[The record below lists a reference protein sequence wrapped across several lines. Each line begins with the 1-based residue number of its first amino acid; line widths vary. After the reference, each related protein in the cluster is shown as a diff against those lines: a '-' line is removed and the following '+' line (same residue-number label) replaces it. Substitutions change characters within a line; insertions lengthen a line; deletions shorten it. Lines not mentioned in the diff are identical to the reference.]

1 MISKALEKL
10 AQKYGLSFRE
20 VMTREYIIYF
30 SDTSIFGVLVR
41 YDSDNERLSYS
52 DDSYTMIDYALSF
65 HENKAIRDCL
75 KIIESFKQ
83 IEKTIKANIKIA
95 KEYKVRYKIH
105 QIEKD
110 FKLTLHL
117 TKML

>member
-1 MISKALEKL
+1 
-10 AQKYGLSFRE
+10 
-20 VMTREYIIYF
+20 
-30 SDTSIFGVLVR
+30 
-41 YDSDNERLSYS
+41 
-52 DDSYTMIDYALSF
+52 MIDYALSF

-110 FKLTLHL
+110 FK
-117 TKML
+117 

>member
-20 VMTREYIIYF
+20 EMSRSGVFVIYF
-30 SDTSIFGVLVR
+30 PDSSIFGVLVR
-41 YDSDNERLSYS
+41 YDRDNERLSYS
-52 DDSYTMIDYALSF
+52 DDSYTMLDYALSF

-75 KIIESFKQ
+75 KIVESFKTV
-83 IEKTIKANIKIA
+83 EKTIKSNIKIA
-95 KEYKVRYKIH
+95 KEFKIKYKIH

-110 FKLTLHL
+110 FK
-117 TKML
+117 

>member
-1 MISKALEKL
+1 M

-52 DDSYTMIDYALSF
+52 DDSYTMLDYALSF

-75 KIIESFKQ
+75 KIVESFKKV
-83 IEKTIKANIKIA
+83 EKTIKANIKIA
-95 KEYKVRYKIH
+95 KEYKVRNKIH

-110 FKLTLHL
+110 FK
-117 TKML
+117 

>member
-30 SDTSIFGVLVR
+30 TDSSIFGVLVR

-52 DDSYTMIDYALSF
+52 DDSYTMLDYALSF
-65 HENKAIRDCL
+65 HENKYIRDCL
-75 KIIESFKQ
+75 KIVESFKMV
-83 IEKTIKANIKIA
+83 EKTIKANIKIA
-95 KEYKVRYKIH
+95 KEYKVRNKIH

-110 FKLTLHL
+110 FK
-117 TKML
+117 

>member
-20 VMTREYIIYF
+20 EMSMSGVFVIYF
-30 SDTSIFGVLVR
+30 PDSSIFGVIVR
-41 YDSDNERLSYS
+41 YDRDNERLSYS
-52 DDSYTMIDYALSF
+52 DDSYTMLDYALSF

-75 KIIESFKQ
+75 TILESFKMV
-83 IEKTIKANIKIA
+83 EKTIKANIKIA
-95 KEYKVRYKIH
+95 KEYKVRNKIH

-110 FKLTLHL
+110 FK
-117 TKML
+117 

>member
-30 SDTSIFGVLVR
+30 TDSSIFGVLVR
-41 YDSDNERLSYS
+41 YDRDNERLSYS
-52 DDSYTMIDYALSF
+52 DDSYTMLDYALSF
-65 HENKAIRDCL
+65 HENKYIRDCL
-75 KIIESFKQ
+75 KIVESFKMV
-83 IEKTIKANIKIA
+83 EKTIKANIKIA
-95 KEYKVRYKIH
+95 KEYKVRNKIH

-110 FKLTLHL
+110 FK
-117 TKML
+117 

>member
-30 SDTSIFGVLVR
+30 TDTSIFGVLVR

-52 DDSYTMIDYALSF
+52 DDSYTMLDYALSF
-65 HENKAIRDCL
+65 HENKDIRDCL

-83 IEKTIKANIKIA
+83 VEKTIKANIKIA
-95 KEYKVRYKIH
+95 KEYKVRNKIH

-110 FKLTLHL
+110 FK
-117 TKML
+117 

>member
-20 VMTREYIIYF
+20 EMSMSGVFVIYF
-30 SDTSIFGVLVR
+30 PDSSIFGVIVR
-41 YDSDNERLSYS
+41 YDRDNERLSYS
-52 DDSYTMIDYALSF
+52 YDSYTMLDYALSF

-75 KIIESFKQ
+75 QILESLKTV
-83 IEKTIKANIKIA
+83 EKTIKANIKIA
-95 KEYKVRYKIH
+95 KEYRVKYKLY

-110 FKLTLHL
+110 FK
-117 TKML
+117 

>member
-30 SDTSIFGVLVR
+30 QDKSIFGVLVR
-41 YDSDNERLSYS
+41 YDRDNERLSYS
-52 DDSYTMIDYALSF
+52 DDSYTMLDYALSF

-75 KIIESFKQ
+75 KIVESFKMV
-83 IEKTIKANIKIA
+83 EKTIKANIKIA
-95 KEYKVRYKIH
+95 KEYKVRNKIH

-110 FKLTLHL
+110 FK
-117 TKML
+117 